1 MPLEEDLLGAF
12 LKRRGHVTSCR
23 STGRKHQVLI
33 GRQRQEH
40 GESLGYNLYFGS
52 RGKGKARQSDQLG
65 LPSLITSSRLGVI
78 GVVSSCPYLTLRDL
92 GQETYWLG
100 TRRVTQDSLVCIRKE
115 CLWACCYYLWKLAS
129 PARGSLSL
137 GQSPNVKTL

>member
-23 STGRKHQVLI
+23 STGRKHQVVI

-52 RGKGKARQSDQLG
+52 RGKAKQDR
-65 LPSLITSSRLGVI
+65 VI
-78 GVVSSCPYLTLRDL
+78 S
-92 GQETYWLG
+92 
-100 TRRVTQDSLVCIRKE
+100 
-115 CLWACCYYLWKLAS
+115 
-129 PARGSLSL
+129 
-137 GQSPNVKTL
+137 